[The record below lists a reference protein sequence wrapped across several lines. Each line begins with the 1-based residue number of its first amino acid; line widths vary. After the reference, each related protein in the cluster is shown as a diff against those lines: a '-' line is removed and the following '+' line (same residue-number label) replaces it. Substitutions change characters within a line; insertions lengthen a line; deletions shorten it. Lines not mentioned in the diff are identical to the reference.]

1 VADQHTLAQGPVPGM
16 EPAGRD
22 VAGKDVAGKDLAG
35 TQRYPAT
42 EGQARALASSTRL
55 RILRLCLSEALT
67 NKEIAT
73 RLRKHPASVLHH
85 VRTLVDT
92 GFLAAE
98 PVRRGSRGAREVPYR
113 ATRLSWKLDF
123 GEHHVGNRDAAL
135 EAFLDE
141 VASVGHE
148 KLQSTRLGLRLPA
161 EQIEELR
168 QRLTALLDEFAGRP
182 IDPDGERWSLYLGL
196 HPEAG
201 PGLD

>member
-1 VADQHTLAQGPVPGM
+1 MADQNTLAQGPVPGM
-16 EPAGRD
+16 
-22 VAGKDVAGKDLAG
+22 
-35 TQRYPAT
+35 QRYPAT
-42 EGQARALASSTRL
+42 EGQARALASRARL

-123 GEHHVGNRDAAL
+123 GDHHVGNRDAFL

-141 VASVGHE
+141 VASVGLE

-161 EQIEELR
+161 EQIEEFR
-168 QRLTALLDEFAGRP
+168 QRLISLLDEFAGRP
-182 IDPDGERWSLYLGL
+182 IDPDGQRWSLYLGL
-196 HPEAG
+196 HPETG